1 MFILADRVKQT
12 SITQGTGTITLGD
25 TFGSF
30 QSFANAIGNGN
41 NTYYTIENGNNFEV
55 GIGTY
60 NNNTLSRDYIL
71 DSSNSKQKINLLGVS
86 VVFCSYP
93 AERSFFL
100 TNNGYASGLYPH
112 YSGVAFPDG
121 SIQTSA
127 AIASSGSNGQVAY
140 WNNGTAVG
148 SDSLTWSSNTL
159 RVSGDSIISGN
170 LSVYGSATLSGS
182 YISNSQISS
191 CSFLDNVF
199 YRTSAGCFFHA
210 YVDNAYDNMVALY
223 STNESSPTWKLGLK
237 SYSTS
242 FSGQPDAGYVKGNN
256 GSAGIY
262 ATDQNYALINYTNGF
277 WVNHRNL
284 DIFNVS
290 KLTGS
295 YVYNQTPSVTAFTV
309 QGAAAQ
315 AGNLQEWETYT
326 SSVVA
331 SVSPSGQIY
340 CQSIKFSGDN
350 SVQTR
355 AYSENYRNITATASI
370 AITDDVVFADT
381 STGNI
386 ILTMPTAVNNG
397 GKRIIIKRKNGS
409 NSLTVS
415 TSSGQTIDGSSS
427 ITIPYNYQSVT
438 LVSDNTNWYI
448 I

>member
-12 SITQGTGTITLGD
+12 SITQGTGTITLSD
-25 TFGSF
+25 TFGGF
-30 QSFANAIGNGN
+30 QSFANGIGNGN
-41 NTYYTIENGNNFEV
+41 TTYYTIENGSNYEV

-60 NNNTLSRDYIL
+60 NNSTLSRDFIL
-71 DSSNSKQKINLLGVS
+71 DSSNSKQKISLNGVS

-112 YSGVAFPDG
+112 YSGIAFPDG
-121 SIQTSA
+121 SIQTQA
-127 AIASSGSNGQVAY
+127 AIAASGSDGQIAH
-140 WNNGTAVG
+140 WNNGSVIG
-148 SDSLTWSSNTL
+148 SNKLTWSSDTL
-159 RVSGDSIISGN
+159 TVSGNSLISGN

-182 YISNSQISS
+182 YISNSQVSS
-191 CSFLDNVF
+191 CSLIDNVF
-199 YRTSAGCFFHA
+199 YRSNSGCFFHA
-210 YVDNAYDNMVALY
+210 YVDNAYDNMVALH
-223 STNESSPTWKLGLK
+223 STNEASPSWKLGLK

-242 FSGQPDAGYVKGNN
+242 FVGEPSAGYVKGNN

-355 AYSENYRNITATASI
+355 AYSESYRNISSSSSI
-370 AITDDVVFADT
+370 LITDDVVFIDT
-381 STGNI
+381 SGGNI
-386 ILTMPTAVNNG
+386 TLTMPTAVNNG
-397 GKRIIIKRKNGS
+397 GKKIIIKRKNGS
-409 NSLTVS
+409 NNLTVS

>member
-12 SITQGTGTITLGD
+12 STTQGTGTITLAD

-41 NTYYTIENGNNFEV
+41 STYYTIENGNNFEV
-55 GIGTY
+55 GVGTY
-60 NNNTLSRDYIL
+60 NSNTLSRDYIL
-71 DSSNSKQKINLLGVS
+71 DSSNSKQKISLNGVS

-100 TNNGYASGLYPH
+100 TNNGYASGLYPY
-112 YSGVAFPDG
+112 YSGIAFPDG
-121 SIQTSA
+121 SVQTKA
-127 AIASSGSNGQVAY
+127 AIAASGSDGQIAH
-140 WNNGTAVG
+140 WNNGIAIG
-148 SDSLTWSSNTL
+148 SNDLTWSSDIL
-159 RVSGDSIISGN
+159 SVSGDAVIAGD

-182 YISNSQISS
+182 YISNSQVSS
-191 CSFLDNVF
+191 CSLIDNIF

-210 YVDNAYDNMVALY
+210 YVDNAYDNMIALY
-223 STNESSPTWKLGLK
+223 STNESSPNWKLGLK

-242 FSGQPDAGYVKGNN
+242 FSGEPTAGYIKANN

-262 ATDQNYALINYTNGF
+262 ATDQNYALVNYTNGF

-295 YVYNQTPSVTAFTV
+295 YVYNQTASVTAFTV

-355 AYSENYRNITATASI
+355 AYSENYRNVTSSVSI
-370 AITDDVVFADT
+370 LITDDVVFVDT
-381 STGNI
+381 ASGNVT
-386 ILTMPTAVNNG
+386 LTMPTAVNNG

-409 NSLTVS
+409 NNLTVS
-415 TSSGQTIDGSSS
+415 TTGGQTIDGSSS
-427 ITIPYNYQSVT
+427 ISIPYDYQSIT